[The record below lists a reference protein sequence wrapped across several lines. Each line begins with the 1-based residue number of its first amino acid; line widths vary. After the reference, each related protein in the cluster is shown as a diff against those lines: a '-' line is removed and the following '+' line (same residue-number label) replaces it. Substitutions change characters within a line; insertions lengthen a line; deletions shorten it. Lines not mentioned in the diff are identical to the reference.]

1 MTTQYLHLKCAILPT
16 LVVALQ
22 MLHQA
27 TSRDGDGMDDTEKIK
42 EPNQSIR
49 MEQKIQSSR
58 QARERGMS
66 RCTSSWQR
74 ACDCR
79 LRRGD
84 RRSHGTSGPG
94 GLFDVLGRIPCRPT
108 VSDTSIRA
116 NTYLIFETRL
126 GYISKT
132 YPTRIGYAIR
142 YPLEVSAHH
151 SWQGTTRV
159 VHILMHSCG

>member
-1 MTTQYLHLKCAILPT
+1 
-16 LVVALQ
+16 
-22 MLHQA
+22 
-27 TSRDGDGMDDTEKIK
+27 
-42 EPNQSIR
+42 
-49 MEQKIQSSR
+49 
-58 QARERGMS
+58 MS

-94 GLFDVLGRIPCRPT
+94 GLFDVLGRIPCHPT
-108 VSDTSIRA
+108 ISDTSIRA

-126 GYISKT
+126 GYVSKT
-132 YPTRIGYAIR
+132 YPTCIGYVIR
-142 YPLEVSAHH
+142 FPLEVSAHH

-159 VHILMHSCG
+159 VHILMHSNRHQKFRSPHSAEFWPTLVLVRCVCCSHSLFNL